1 MQLSIL
7 QTLPKILK
15 KPRDISANA
24 NARPNACKVKMFVHC
39 HAWNIGR
46 LKYYAHIYLTMLS
59 FARIGHVHLSCIC
72 IISFYHHYFVLH
84 VVPAKTQHCIMWTL
98 DSVS

>member
-7 QTLPKILK
+7 QTLPTVLK

-46 LKYYAHIYLTMLS
+46 LKIILCTHISNYAFFCTYWTCAPLL
-59 FARIGHVHLSCIC
+59 HL
-72 IISFYHHYFVLH
+72 HN
-84 VVPAKTQHCIMWTL
+84 
-98 DSVS
+98 

>member
-1 MQLSIL
+1 
-7 QTLPKILK
+7 
-15 KPRDISANA
+15 
-24 NARPNACKVKMFVHC
+24 MFVHC

-59 FARIGHVHLSCIC
+59 FARIGHVHLSCVC

-84 VVPAKTQHCIMWTL
+84 VVPAKTQHCITVFIRISAQPRISAHL
-98 DSVS
+98 K